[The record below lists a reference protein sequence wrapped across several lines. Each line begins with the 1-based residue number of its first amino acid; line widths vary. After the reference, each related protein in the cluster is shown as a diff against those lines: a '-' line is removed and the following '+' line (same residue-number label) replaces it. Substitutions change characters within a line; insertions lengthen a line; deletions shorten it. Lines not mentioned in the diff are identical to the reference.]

1 MYESVVIE
9 NESLRLNNKKLSA
22 ELGELQRSKG
32 LFESILESA
41 ADAIITL
48 NAAGTMELTN
58 RSSERLF
65 GYGRSELIGQNIASL
80 IPDQDASSDL
90 KQVSVSAMNTQLK
103 IPISTGEMVGRRKD
117 GTTFPV
123 YLSVSV
129 VPTEHTFRFT
139 AIILDI
145 TDQKRVESALLD
157 SEARY
162 RSVVDNVKEVIFQT
176 DAEGLW
182 TFLNPAWK
190 EITGFEVSTS
200 LGKHSLDFV
209 HPLDRKTHEDL
220 FEPLLLHKK
229 EYCRHEARYMTKIGN
244 FRWVEF
250 FARPTHDVNGLIKGT
265 SGTLTD
271 ITERRET
278 EMALQLAREEAESA
292 SRAKSEFLANISH
305 EIRTP
310 MNAVIGMT
318 SILQDSSLTAEQSS
332 YVETIRS
339 SGDALLTLLNRVLD
353 FSKIESGQM
362 ELELAPF
369 QLREVIEDSLAI
381 LAPQA
386 YEKGLELGYVVA
398 PEAPTQLIGDQ
409 GRLRQILVNLVGNAV
424 KFTSHGE
431 VVVSVESAIRSDIS
445 CQLRFS
451 VRDTGIG
458 IPAELVSRLFQPFS
472 QIDTSA
478 TRQFGGTGLGLAI
491 SRRLAELMGGEMWVE
506 SKLGRG
512 SEFKFTIGA
521 TLQAEKRYAKATAAI
536 SAGSVI
542 LVISSTPV
550 LSTLL
555 KNMLLPL
562 RIEIRQVDNID
573 EAARQFRDKPV
584 HLIIVDASSPE
595 LRTHGISKL
604 RMQGKYELLPIIL
617 LYPPGVVRSSV
628 NPVSS
633 QSVFHL
639 VKPLRASQLLET
651 VGAGLEGRSLLADG
665 APSASPWDIALGQR
679 SPMRILLAEDHPVNQ
694 KMTKLMLSK
703 FGYTTDIVSN
713 GQEVVRAA
721 EEFAYDLIIMD
732 LHMPVL
738 DGLAAT
744 RQIRQS
750 DRIRQP
756 RIVAMTASASKSD
769 RDLCGAAGMND
780 FLSKPVT
787 PECLKAVLES
797 TAKALNSRR
806 SKTDWLQSLEDIRK
820 AFGTDDGSFREILS
834 TYFTEARQSISDLR
848 SAVEKKDAVAVQK
861 AAHYLRGSSDVV
873 GFRQISTTCREIES
887 MKEGNWESSHA
898 MVDQLFSE
906 FEELVH
912 VSYSFIKTGA
922 QQVITQRESL

>member
-9 NESLRLNNKKLSA
+9 NESLRLNIEKLSL
-22 ELGELQRSKG
+22 ELAELQRSKG
-32 LFESILESA
+32 LFESILETA

-48 NAAGTMELTN
+48 DAAGTMELTN

-65 GYGRSELIGQNIASL
+65 GYARGELIGQNITSI
-80 IPDQDASSDL
+80 IPLQEEGSDL
-90 KQVSVSAMNTQLK
+90 KHVSVSAMNTQLK

-145 TDQKRVESALLD
+145 TDQKRVESALQD

-176 DAEGLW
+176 DVDGLW

-190 EITGFEVSTS
+190 EITGFEVNTT
-200 LGKHSLDFV
+200 LGKQSLDFV
-209 HPLDRKTHEDL
+209 HPLDRKNHEDL
-220 FEPLLLHKK
+220 FGPLLLHEK
-229 EYCRHEARYMTKIGN
+229 EYCRHELRYMTRMGT
-244 FRWVEF
+244 FRWMEF
-250 FARPTHDVNGLIKGT
+250 YARPTHDVNGLIKGT

-271 ITERRET
+271 VTDRRET
-278 EMALQLAREEAESA
+278 ETALQLAREEAESA

-318 SILQDSSLTAEQSS
+318 SILQDSPLTEEQSG
-332 YVETIRS
+332 YVDTIRS

-362 ELELAPF
+362 ELELAPLE
-369 QLREVIEDSLAI
+369 LRGVIEDSLAI

-398 PEAPTQLIGDQ
+398 PETPSRFIGDQ
-409 GRLRQILVNLVGNAV
+409 GRLRQILVNLLGNAV
-424 KFTSHGE
+424 KFTNQGE
-431 VVVSVESAIRSDIS
+431 VIVSVESAIRPDKS
-445 CQLRFS
+445 CEFRFS
-451 VRDTGIG
+451 VTDTGIG
-458 IPAELVSRLFQPFS
+458 IPAELVCRLFKPFS
-472 QIDTSA
+472 QIDTSS

-491 SRRLAELMGGEMWVE
+491 SRRLAELMGGEMWVD
-506 SKLGRG
+506 SKPGRG

-521 TLQAEKRYAKATAAI
+521 TQLEGLKCQKIPATI
-536 SAGSVI
+536 LRGSVI
-542 LVISSTPV
+542 LVISGTPTVSTII
-550 LSTLL
+550 

-562 RIEIRQVDNID
+562 RAQILQVDTID
-573 EAARQFRDKPV
+573 QAAREFHNQLV
-584 HLIIVDASSPE
+584 HLIILDARSPE
-595 LRTHGISKL
+595 LQTRGLNKL
-604 RMQGKYELLPIIL
+604 RMSAEYESLPFIL
-617 LYPPGVVRSSV
+617 LYPPGVMRNSVPPASSR
-628 NPVSS
+628 N
-633 QSVFHL
+633 VFHL

-651 VGAGLEGRSLLADG
+651 VTAGLEGRPLLSEGGPG
-665 APSASPWDIALGQR
+665 ASTWDSSLGQR
-679 SPMRILLAEDHPVNQ
+679 APMRILLAEDHPVNQ

-721 EEFAYDLIIMD
+721 ERIEYDLIIMD

-744 RQIRQS
+744 RAIRKA
-750 DRIRQP
+750 DRVRQP

-769 RDLCGAAGMND
+769 RDRCSAAGMND

-787 PECLKAVLES
+787 PESLKAILES
-797 TAKALNSRR
+797 TAKALHSKDP
-806 SKTDWLQSLEDIRK
+806 KTDWRQSFENIRR
-820 AFGTDDGSFREILS
+820 AFGTDDESFRDILS
-834 TYFTEARQSISDLR
+834 TYISEARRSISELQ
-848 SAVEKKDAVAVQK
+848 SALEKRDAATVQRV
-861 AAHYLRGSSDVV
+861 AHYLRGSSDVV
-873 GFRQISTTCREIES
+873 GFREIATTCREIES
-887 MKEGNWESSHA
+887 VKEANWESFHTIINR
-898 MVDQLFSE
+898 LFSD
-906 FEELVH
+906 FEALIQ
-912 VSYSFIKTGA
+912 VSPYFTQDGTE
-922 QQVITQRESL
+922 QVISKRESL

>member
-1 MYESVVIE
+1 
-9 NESLRLNNKKLSA
+9 
-22 ELGELQRSKG
+22 
-32 LFESILESA
+32 
-41 ADAIITL
+41 
-48 NAAGTMELTN
+48 
-58 RSSERLF
+58 
-65 GYGRSELIGQNIASL
+65 
-80 IPDQDASSDL
+80 
-90 KQVSVSAMNTQLK
+90 MNTQLK

-229 EYCRHEARYMTKIGN
+229 EYCRHEVRYMTKIGN

-318 SILQDSSLTAEQSS
+318 SILQDSPLTAEQSS

-398 PEAPTQLIGDQ
+398 PESPTQLIGDQ

-431 VVVSVESAIRSDIS
+431 VVVSVESTIRSDIS

-458 IPAELVSRLFQPFS
+458 IPAELVSRLFKPFS

-521 TLQAEKRYAKATAAI
+521 TLAAEKRYPKATAAI
-536 SAGSVI
+536 SAGSSI
-542 LVISSTPV
+542 LVISGTPV
-550 LSTLL
+550 LSALI

-573 EAARQFRDKPV
+573 EAART
-584 HLIIVDASSPE
+584 I
-595 LRTHGISKL
+595 
-604 RMQGKYELLPIIL
+604 
-617 LYPPGVVRSSV
+617 
-628 NPVSS
+628 
-633 QSVFHL
+633 
-639 VKPLRASQLLET
+639 
-651 VGAGLEGRSLLADG
+651 
-665 APSASPWDIALGQR
+665 
-679 SPMRILLAEDHPVNQ
+679 
-694 KMTKLMLSK
+694 
-703 FGYTTDIVSN
+703 
-713 GQEVVRAA
+713 
-721 EEFAYDLIIMD
+721 
-732 LHMPVL
+732 
-738 DGLAAT
+738 
-744 RQIRQS
+744 
-750 DRIRQP
+750 
-756 RIVAMTASASKSD
+756 
-769 RDLCGAAGMND
+769 
-780 FLSKPVT
+780 
-787 PECLKAVLES
+787 
-797 TAKALNSRR
+797 SRR
-806 SKTDWLQSLEDIRK
+806 SRALNHSR
-820 AFGTDDGSFREILS
+820 R
-834 TYFTEARQSISDLR
+834 
-848 SAVEKKDAVAVQK
+848 
-861 AAHYLRGSSDVV
+861 
-873 GFRQISTTCREIES
+873 
-887 MKEGNWESSHA
+887 
-898 MVDQLFSE
+898 LFSRTANSR
-906 FEELVH
+906 H
-912 VSYSFIKTGA
+912 
-922 QQVITQRESL
+922 QQTAHAG